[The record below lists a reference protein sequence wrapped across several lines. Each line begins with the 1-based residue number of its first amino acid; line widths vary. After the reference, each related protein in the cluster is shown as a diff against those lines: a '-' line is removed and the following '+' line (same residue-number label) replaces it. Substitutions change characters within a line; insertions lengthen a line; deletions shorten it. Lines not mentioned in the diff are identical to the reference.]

1 MVSVIAEIKT
11 KIQERDYYLSSHAE
25 EEMVEDG
32 FERKDV
38 EYAILHGRIY
48 KKLTH
53 DPRGTRYQIL
63 GAARN
68 GIPMYVICR
77 FREKGSLIIIT
88 VYKLENHYEM

>member
-1 MVSVIAEIKT
+1 MSVIEKIKT
-11 KIQERDYYLSSHAE
+11 KIRERDYYLSSHAE

-32 FERKDV
+32 FERIDI
-38 EYAILHGRIY
+38 EHAILHGHIH

-53 DPRGTRYQIL
+53 DPRGPRYQIL

-68 GIPMYVICR
+68 GIFMYVICR

-88 VYKLENHYEM
+88 VYKLEHDYEM